1 MAIWYEG
8 NLNKSENRHE
18 ENGAV
23 YYVRGVRESEGRR
36 YERYAVAT
44 HFIERGE
51 DFVEVMRRYVSPL
64 YQEGDVVTLS
74 EKVVSMCQ
82 NNTVE
87 MKDVKV
93 GFWAKFLSRFATHN
107 QNGIAMDEPYKLQLA
122 IDMKGLPLILWA
134 CFRTL
139 IGKFTGHRGVF
150 YEIVGQDVAG
160 IDGVYS
166 PPPLATHQF
175 YYLLSPQLPPLMSLH
190 CAAETYIK
198 IKVPGADG
206 AEGKAMS
213 FMYFLAVLI
222 GPLVKILYSFIGN
235 YAATMIVAT
244 LILKL
249 LLFPLSIHQQK
260 STAKMSVFQ
269 PLITEIQQKYKND
282 PQKQQEELMKLQ
294 QEHGYNPM
302 GGCMPMLLT
311 MLVLFGFLGVVYY
324 PVHYIFG
331 VSNDAVKAACEA
343 IGLATT
349 NTSTMQTALIQ
360 AIHNGASIDPSII
373 SASVVAEIQNFNT
386 SFFGMDMCDVPGFHL
401 TPIAIFPAIATV
413 TMFVSY
419 FITQK
424 LSGMDAQMQGSMKVM
439 MLVMNLMFVTFCF
452 NAPVGFSLYYGVSNV
467 VQIFQSY
474 VTYKI
479 YSPEKFKAQYEAEL
493 AAKRAEKKKKRTVTV
508 EQNGKQVEK
517 EVTLGEA
524 NKLRLEMARQ
534 REAELYKDE
543 RTTPLNKD

>member
-1 MAIWYEG
+1 
-8 NLNKSENRHE
+8 
-18 ENGAV
+18 
-23 YYVRGVRESEGRR
+23 
-36 YERYAVAT
+36 
-44 HFIERGE
+44 
-51 DFVEVMRRYVSPL
+51 
-64 YQEGDVVTLS
+64 
-74 EKVVSMCQ
+74 
-82 NNTVE
+82 
-87 MKDVKV
+87 
-93 GFWAKFLSRFATHN
+93 
-107 QNGIAMDEPYKLQLA
+107 
-122 IDMKGLPLILWA
+122 
-134 CFRTL
+134 
-139 IGKFTGHRGVF
+139 
-150 YEIVGQDVAG
+150 
-160 IDGVYS
+160 
-166 PPPLATHQF
+166 
-175 YYLLSPQLPPLMSLH
+175 MSLH

-269 PLITEIQQKYKND
+269 PLITEIQQKYKNN

-331 VSNDAVKAACEA
+331 VSNEAVKAACEA

-452 NAPVGFSLYYGVSNV
+452 NAPVGFSLYYGTSN
-467 VQIFQSY
+467 IFMMLQ
-474 VTYKI
+474 TYKI

>member
-1 MAIWYEG
+1 
-8 NLNKSENRHE
+8 
-18 ENGAV
+18 
-23 YYVRGVRESEGRR
+23 
-36 YERYAVAT
+36 
-44 HFIERGE
+44 
-51 DFVEVMRRYVSPL
+51 
-64 YQEGDVVTLS
+64 
-74 EKVVSMCQ
+74 
-82 NNTVE
+82 
-87 MKDVKV
+87 
-93 GFWAKFLSRFATHN
+93 
-107 QNGIAMDEPYKLQLA
+107 
-122 IDMKGLPLILWA
+122 
-134 CFRTL
+134 
-139 IGKFTGHRGVF
+139 
-150 YEIVGQDVAG
+150 
-160 IDGVYS
+160 
-166 PPPLATHQF
+166 
-175 YYLLSPQLPPLMSLH
+175 MSLH

-373 SASVVAEIQNFNT
+373 SASVVTEIQNFNT
-386 SFFGMDMCDVPGFHL
+386 SFFGMDMCDIPGFHL

-413 TMFVSY
+413 TMFASY

-439 MLVMNLMFVTFCF
+439 MWGMNIMFVFMCF
-452 NAPVGFSLYYGVSNV
+452 QMPVGFSLYYGTSN
-467 VQIFQSY
+467 IFMMLQT
-474 VTYKI
+474 VLTYKV
-479 YSPEKFKAQYEAEL
+479 YNPEKFKAQYEAEV
-493 AAKRAEKKKKRTVTV
+493 AAKRAAKKEVKTVTV
-508 EQNGKQVEK
+508 EEGGKKVEK
-517 EVTLGEA
+517 NV
-524 NKLRLEMARQ
+524 NKRQLDQMRLEYARKLDAEKYANDRTVPLTDEQ
-534 REAELYKDE
+534 RAEMEAQKAQ
-543 RTTPLNKD
+543 KGKKKK

>member
-1 MAIWYEG
+1 
-8 NLNKSENRHE
+8 
-18 ENGAV
+18 
-23 YYVRGVRESEGRR
+23 
-36 YERYAVAT
+36 
-44 HFIERGE
+44 
-51 DFVEVMRRYVSPL
+51 
-64 YQEGDVVTLS
+64 
-74 EKVVSMCQ
+74 
-82 NNTVE
+82 
-87 MKDVKV
+87 
-93 GFWAKFLSRFATHN
+93 
-107 QNGIAMDEPYKLQLA
+107 
-122 IDMKGLPLILWA
+122 
-134 CFRTL
+134 
-139 IGKFTGHRGVF
+139 
-150 YEIVGQDVAG
+150 
-160 IDGVYS
+160 
-166 PPPLATHQF
+166 
-175 YYLLSPQLPPLMSLH
+175 MSLH

-331 VSNDAVKAACEA
+331 VSNEAVKAACEA

-439 MLVMNLMFVTFCF
+439 MWGMNIMFVFMCF
-452 NAPVGFSLYYGVSNV
+452 QMPVGFSLYYGTSN
-467 VQIFQSY
+467 IFMMLQT
-474 VTYKI
+474 VLTYKV
-479 YSPEKFKAQYEAEL
+479 YNPEKFKAQYEAEV
-493 AAKRAEKKKKRTVTV
+493 AAKRAAKKEIKTVTV
-508 EQNGKQVEK
+508 EEGGKKVEK
-517 EVTLGEA
+517 NV
-524 NKLRLEMARQ
+524 NKRQLDQMRLEYARKLDAEKYANDRTVPLTDEQ
-534 REAELYKDE
+534 RAEMEAQKAQ
-543 RTTPLNKD
+543 KGKKKK

>member
-1 MAIWYEG
+1 
-8 NLNKSENRHE
+8 
-18 ENGAV
+18 
-23 YYVRGVRESEGRR
+23 
-36 YERYAVAT
+36 
-44 HFIERGE
+44 
-51 DFVEVMRRYVSPL
+51 
-64 YQEGDVVTLS
+64 
-74 EKVVSMCQ
+74 
-82 NNTVE
+82 
-87 MKDVKV
+87 
-93 GFWAKFLSRFATHN
+93 
-107 QNGIAMDEPYKLQLA
+107 
-122 IDMKGLPLILWA
+122 
-134 CFRTL
+134 
-139 IGKFTGHRGVF
+139 
-150 YEIVGQDVAG
+150 
-160 IDGVYS
+160 
-166 PPPLATHQF
+166 
-175 YYLLSPQLPPLMSLH
+175 MSLH

-331 VSNDAVKAACEA
+331 VSNEAVKAACEA

-373 SASVVAEIQNFNT
+373 SANVVAEIQNFNT

-439 MLVMNLMFVTFCF
+439 MWGMNIMFVFMCF
-452 NAPVGFSLYYGVSNV
+452 QMPVGFSLYYGTSN
-467 VQIFQSY
+467 IFMMLQT
-474 VTYKI
+474 VLTYKV
-479 YSPEKFKAQYEAEL
+479 YNPEKFKAQYEAEV
-493 AAKRAEKKKKRTVTV
+493 AAKRAAKKEVKTVTV
-508 EQNGKQVEK
+508 EEGGKKVEK
-517 EVTLGEA
+517 NV
-524 NKLRLEMARQ
+524 NKRQLDQMRLEYARKLDAEKYANDRTVPLTDEQ
-534 REAELYKDE
+534 RAEMEAQKAQ
-543 RTTPLNKD
+543 KGKKKK

>member
-1 MAIWYEG
+1 
-8 NLNKSENRHE
+8 
-18 ENGAV
+18 
-23 YYVRGVRESEGRR
+23 
-36 YERYAVAT
+36 
-44 HFIERGE
+44 
-51 DFVEVMRRYVSPL
+51 
-64 YQEGDVVTLS
+64 
-74 EKVVSMCQ
+74 
-82 NNTVE
+82 
-87 MKDVKV
+87 
-93 GFWAKFLSRFATHN
+93 
-107 QNGIAMDEPYKLQLA
+107 
-122 IDMKGLPLILWA
+122 
-134 CFRTL
+134 
-139 IGKFTGHRGVF
+139 
-150 YEIVGQDVAG
+150 
-160 IDGVYS
+160 
-166 PPPLATHQF
+166 
-175 YYLLSPQLPPLMSLH
+175 
-190 CAAETYIK
+190 
-198 IKVPGADG
+198 
-206 AEGKAMS
+206 MS

-331 VSNDAVKAACEA
+331 VSNDA
-343 IGLATT
+343 
-349 NTSTMQTALIQ
+349 ALIQ

-386 SFFGMDMCDVPGFHL
+386 SFFGMDMRDVPGFHL

>member
-1 MAIWYEG
+1 
-8 NLNKSENRHE
+8 
-18 ENGAV
+18 
-23 YYVRGVRESEGRR
+23 
-36 YERYAVAT
+36 
-44 HFIERGE
+44 
-51 DFVEVMRRYVSPL
+51 
-64 YQEGDVVTLS
+64 
-74 EKVVSMCQ
+74 
-82 NNTVE
+82 
-87 MKDVKV
+87 
-93 GFWAKFLSRFATHN
+93 
-107 QNGIAMDEPYKLQLA
+107 
-122 IDMKGLPLILWA
+122 
-134 CFRTL
+134 
-139 IGKFTGHRGVF
+139 
-150 YEIVGQDVAG
+150 
-160 IDGVYS
+160 
-166 PPPLATHQF
+166 
-175 YYLLSPQLPPLMSLH
+175 MSLH

-331 VSNDAVKAACEA
+331 VSNEAVKAACEA

-386 SFFGMDMCDVPGFHL
+386 SFFGMDMCDVPD
-401 TPIAIFPAIATV
+401 
-413 TMFVSY
+413 

>member
-1 MAIWYEG
+1 
-8 NLNKSENRHE
+8 
-18 ENGAV
+18 
-23 YYVRGVRESEGRR
+23 
-36 YERYAVAT
+36 
-44 HFIERGE
+44 
-51 DFVEVMRRYVSPL
+51 
-64 YQEGDVVTLS
+64 
-74 EKVVSMCQ
+74 
-82 NNTVE
+82 
-87 MKDVKV
+87 
-93 GFWAKFLSRFATHN
+93 
-107 QNGIAMDEPYKLQLA
+107 
-122 IDMKGLPLILWA
+122 
-134 CFRTL
+134 
-139 IGKFTGHRGVF
+139 
-150 YEIVGQDVAG
+150 
-160 IDGVYS
+160 
-166 PPPLATHQF
+166 
-175 YYLLSPQLPPLMSLH
+175 
-190 CAAETYIK
+190 
-198 IKVPGADG
+198 
-206 AEGKAMS
+206 
-213 FMYFLAVLI
+213 
-222 GPLVKILYSFIGN
+222 
-235 YAATMIVAT
+235 MIVAT

-386 SFFGMDMCDVPGFHL
+386 SFFGMD
-401 TPIAIFPAIATV
+401 
-413 TMFVSY
+413 
-419 FITQK
+419 
-424 LSGMDAQMQGSMKVM
+424 AQMQGSMKVM